1 MVRQGFLSCL
11 VLAAALLS
19 APLRAA
25 EDVIDTRETSSERA
39 IPLLATPKAAPAAAR
54 ETQQGVGGS
63 WGASYFAGVSATGTN
78 AFVLRI
84 TNRGPRAG
92 TATVTLA
99 TASTGAVLGTWTS
112 GSIPVF
118 GAVQYPIATI
128 AAAVTP
134 ALTPAQLAAPMN
146 LSVSTTFAPA
156 TQLLTFHSTTG
167 TVANVTACGANLFE
181 DIYLLG
187 HMEGPNTA
195 GMSSAVRIFN
205 GSGRTLAAHL
215 TIYDAGGGAQ
225 IGTWNSQ
232 DIPSGASI
240 TMSTAAILAAATPA
254 IPATTAA
261 VTILAT
267 PVRGLRLEH
276 VVMAGGALTDLT
288 SACSP

>member
-1 MVRQGFLSCL
+1 MVRQGLLSCPAL
-11 VLAAALLS
+11 VAALAAT
-19 APLRAA
+19 PLRAA
-25 EDVIDTRETSSERA
+25 EDVIDTRETASEPA
-39 IPLLATPKAAPAAAR
+39 IPLLATPMAASAATR
-54 ETQQGVGGS
+54 ERASSGGGA
-63 WGASYFAGVSATGTN
+63 WGTSYFAGVSATGTN

-99 TASTGAVLGTWTS
+99 TASTGALLGTWTS

-118 GAVQYPIATI
+118 GAIQKTIASI

-146 LSVSTTFAPA
+146 FSVSTTFAPA

-167 TVANVTACGANLFE
+167 AVSNLTACGANLFE

-195 GMSSAVRIFN
+195 GMSSAVRLFN

-215 TIYDAGGGAQ
+215 TIYDVGGGAQ
-225 IGTWNSQ
+225 MGAWNSQ

-240 TMSTAAILAAATPA
+240 TMSTSAILAAATPA

-261 VTILAT
+261 VTVLAT